1 MGDFF
6 FNFSKKVFLQGKKRK
21 GEHEKLSVKAVTY
34 YDKSKLHQCHRKIV
48 ESNIR
53 EVSIYVSIN
62 NLR

>member
-6 FNFSKKVFLQGKKRK
+6 LNFSKKAFLQGTKRK
-21 GEHEKLSVKAVTY
+21 GEHEKLTVKAVTY
-34 YDKSKLHQCHRKIV
+34 DESKSHQCHRKVV